1 MSTLPGGLSGLLGG
15 ATAYAIGHTA
25 GDIINRTAVYVGL
38 AAVDDPYVSE
48 DPSFILL
55 RGLLTD
61 VGQEIARLREWTHLQ
76 KEYTFLTV
84 AGQEAYD
91 LPADF
96 RGMIDQ
102 TGWNRTSRFPLGG
115 PLSPQ
120 EWQYL
125 KGVGTGLTVT
135 VLFRPVRQQMHLYA
149 GATIPADYTI
159 AYEYLSSY
167 WVQPQGQSEAT
178 QAEPTASSDVV
189 LFDPLLMTR
198 ALRVAFLKAKGF
210 DSNAAQADYDRALE
224 LIKSED
230 SPSPVLSLNGGRGV
244 RMLGPRNLPE
254 TGYGS

>member
-15 ATAYAIGHTA
+15 DTAYSIGHTA
-25 GDIINRTAVYVGL
+25 GDIINRTAKYVGL
-38 AAVDDPYVSE
+38 AAVDDPYASD
-48 DPSFILL
+48 DPNFILL
-55 RGLLTD
+55 CALLTD

-76 KEYTFLTV
+76 KEYTFVTV
-84 AGQEAYD
+84 AAQEAYD
-91 LPADF
+91 LPPDF

-125 KGVGTGLTVT
+125 QGIGTALTVT
-135 VLFRPVRQQMHLYA
+135 VLFRPLRQQMHLQ
-149 GATIPADYTI
+149 GGSSIPGSLTI

-167 WVQPQGQSEAT
+167 WVQPQGQLTAT
-178 QAEPTASSDVV
+178 QAEPTLSSDVV

-210 DSNAAQADYDRALE
+210 DSNAAQGDYDRALE

-230 SPSPVLSLNGGRGV
+230 SASPVLNLNSGRGV
-244 RMLGPRNLPE
+244 RMIGPRNLPE